1 MRNIIDTNILTRY
14 FTGDNKKLSAT
25 STEILAKEKVYVSFV
40 TILELNYVLLGN
52 TYKYSKKE
60 VLEALGFLI
69 KAPSIKIPK
78 SFPLCYEIYKDTT
91 LSLADCYLIAISKKS
106 KLYTFD
112 KKLVK
117 ECKARKAKVSS
128 K

>member
-1 MRNIIDTNILTRY
+1 MRNIVDTNILTRY
-14 FTGDNKKLSAT
+14 FTGDNKNLSSTAT
-25 STEILAKEKVYVSFV
+25 DILAEKKVYVPFV

-60 VLEALGFLI
+60 VLEALSFLI
-69 KAPSIKIPK
+69 KTPSIKTPK
-78 SFPLCYEIYKDTT
+78 SFPLCYQIYKDTT

-112 KKLVK
+112 KKLIK
-117 ECKARKAKVSS
+117 ECKSKASNK
-128 K
+128 